1 MSDNGTAS
9 EPAHESSL
17 HGLHVLSMVVYS
29 LTFLLGTAGNGL
41 VIWITGFKMKK
52 TVNTV
57 WFLNLAVADFVF
69 TAFLPLTIATN
80 ALGFRWVFGG
90 FVCKL
95 NSGVLV
101 TTMYG
106 SVFLLAAIS
115 LDRCVSVV
123 AAVWAHNFRTVRKA
137 YLACFLLWAAAL
149 LMSSPYFA
157 FRDAVE
163 IRNVTYCSFRH
174 HSYSPEALSSTLKTL
189 TLVRFLFA
197 FVFPFLV
204 IVSCYVLIAQ
214 RYRATQRQRSYKPL
228 RIVVAVVLTFFVC
241 WLPFHVLQLVEL
253 RAQITDDSFLWMLV
267 TSGWAHNF
275 RTVRKA
281 YLACFLLWAA
291 ALLMSSPYFA
301 FRDAVEIR
309 NVTYCSFRHH
319 SYSPEALSSTLK
331 TLTLV
336 RFLFAFVFPFL
347 VIVSCYVLI
356 AQRYRATQRQRSY
369 KPLRIVVAVVL
380 TFFVCWLPFHVL
392 QLVELRAQVTDDSF
406 LWMLVDFG
414 MPIAT
419 GLAFFNSCMNPI
431 LYVCMCQDFREK
443 FRKSFLLVIESA
455 FVEEGTLNA
464 LSTSRRSTVQMESL
478 VNGNKQDST
487 AG

>member
-9 EPAHESSL
+9 EPAHESAL

-29 LTFLLGTAGNGL
+29 LTFLLGTTGNGL

-57 WFLNLAVADFVF
+57 WFLNLAIADFVF

-90 FVCKL
+90 FMCKL

-101 TTMYG
+101 TTMYS

-157 FRDAVE
+157 FRDTVE
-163 IRNVTYCSFRH
+163 DRNVTCCSFRRH
-174 HSYSPEALSSTLKTL
+174 NYSSEALSSTLKTL

-253 RAQITDDSFLWMLV
+253 RA
-267 TSGWAHNF
+267 H
-275 RTVRKA
+275 
-281 YLACFLLWAA
+281 
-291 ALLMSSPYFA
+291 
-301 FRDAVEIR
+301 
-309 NVTYCSFRHH
+309 
-319 SYSPEALSSTLK
+319 
-331 TLTLV
+331 
-336 RFLFAFVFPFL
+336 
-347 VIVSCYVLI
+347 
-356 AQRYRATQRQRSY
+356 
-369 KPLRIVVAVVL
+369 
-380 TFFVCWLPFHVL
+380 
-392 QLVELRAQVTDDSF
+392 VTDDPF

-455 FVEEGTLNA
+455 FVEEGTLYA
-464 LSTSRRSTVQMESL
+464 LSASRRSTVQMESL